1 MFTVPVAFDED
12 FEGELAD
19 NHDTRTEVSLLAKG
33 PDPELTKVGYIS
45 NWITVD
51 NVVENMYFT
60 AALWHLQIIYPWQWH
75 SPDSLWYAYF
85 RVSLGTF
92 NMDPLVSNN
101 LVCSYD

>member
-45 NWITVD
+45 N
-51 NVVENMYFT
+51 
-60 AALWHLQIIYPWQWH
+60 
-75 SPDSLWYAYF
+75 
-85 RVSLGTF
+85 
-92 NMDPLVSNN
+92 
-101 LVCSYD
+101 